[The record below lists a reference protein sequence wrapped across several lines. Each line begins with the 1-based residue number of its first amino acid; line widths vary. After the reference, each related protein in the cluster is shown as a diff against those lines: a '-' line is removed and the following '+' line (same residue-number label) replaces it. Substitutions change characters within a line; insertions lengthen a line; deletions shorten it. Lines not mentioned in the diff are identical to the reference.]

1 MKGFDDKALLLFPKP
16 ESYDLRDTNY
26 KYDFKQAVSK
36 LCDYLETIGISPH
49 VFYSDDVARELDNGR
64 FVYVN
69 TLGRSDRYFT
79 YRHCQGM
86 LDAMSESHVNY
97 DDIYAKYIDSSI
109 DLRKLSIEERFELV
123 LSRSAK
129 ATKDIIKSYRL
140 VIHFKKQGNS
150 QYTAVTKAGDGRIL
164 IEVNASNFVPATY
177 MSGLQVHPVDILAVP
192 YANKPL
198 NKWGD

>member
-1 MKGFDDKALLLFPKP
+1 MKGFDNKALLLFPKS
-16 ESYDLRDTNY
+16 ESYDLRDANY

-36 LCDYLETIGISPH
+36 LCEYLHSIGITPH
-49 VFYSDDVARELDNGR
+49 VFYSDDVARELDNGT

-69 TLGRSDRYFT
+69 TLGKSDRYFT

-86 LDAMSESHVNY
+86 LDAMSDSHINY
-97 DDIYAKYIDSSI
+97 EDIYAKYIDAST
-109 DLRKLSIEERFELV
+109 DLRKLDVEERFELV

-129 ATKDIIKSYRL
+129 AAKDIIKTYRL
-140 VIHFKKQGNS
+140 VIHFKKQGNP
-150 QYTAVTKAGDGRIL
+150 QYTATTKVGDGRIL
-164 IEVNASNFVPATY
+164 VEVNASNFVPTTY